1 MVTCTH
7 LIALAPSSFGCS
19 VIMAS
24 SIGSHGM
31 TAYGYMYSP
40 NTLAPSSTGCSV
52 IMASSIGSHGMTSYG
67 YMYSPNSISS

>member
-1 MVTCTH
+1 MVTYTR

-24 SIGSHGM
+24 SIGSHEM
-31 TAYGYMYSP
+31 TA
-40 NTLAPSSTGCSV
+40 
-52 IMASSIGSHGMTSYG
+52 YG

>member
-1 MVTCTH
+1 MVTCTR

-31 TAYGYMYSP
+31 TAYGYMYS
-40 NTLAPSSTGCSV
+40 APSSFGCSCNNGFFHRKSWDDSLWLHV
-52 IMASSIGSHGMTSYG
+52 LT
-67 YMYSPNSISS
+67 

>member
-7 LIALAPSSFGCS
+7 LIALAPSSFGSS

-31 TAYGYMYSP
+31 TG
-40 NTLAPSSTGCSV
+40 
-52 IMASSIGSHGMTSYG
+52 YG